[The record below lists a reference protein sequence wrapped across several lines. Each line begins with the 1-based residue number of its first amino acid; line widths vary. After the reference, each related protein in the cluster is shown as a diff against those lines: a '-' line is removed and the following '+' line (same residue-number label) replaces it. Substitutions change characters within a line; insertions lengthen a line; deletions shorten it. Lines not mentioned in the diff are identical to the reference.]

1 MINTYTS
8 IIKLIERLH
17 RHYLDV
23 LRVEMHNVGVV
34 DINPVQALLLS
45 NIGDEDVVMRDLKDR
60 GYYQGTNVSYNI
72 KSLTTAGYIKQ
83 ERSRQDKRAV
93 RLVLTEKGNSL
104 CSHVYELNKYFA
116 ETLGNKEEI
125 VNLFNSADQA
135 LLGLERT
142 FTDFV
147 RFGRK

>member
-1 MINTYTS
+1 MINTYSS

-23 LRVEMHNVGVV
+23 LRVELSSLNII
-34 DINPVQALLLS
+34 DINPVQALLLA
-45 NIGDEDVVMRDLKDR
+45 NIGDENVVMRDLKDR

-72 KSLTTAGYIKQ
+72 KSLTTAGYLKQ

-93 RLVLTEKGNSL
+93 RLVLTDKGMRL
-104 CSHVYELNKYFA
+104 CEVVLELNKYFA
-116 ETLGNKEEI
+116 ASLGRSEEMI
-125 VNLFNSADQA
+125 SLFNSADQA
-135 LLGLERT
+135 LLDLERA
-142 FTDFV
+142 FTDFI